1 MTVRNLCGALA
12 FCLSVGGLAASS
24 SIALAQAPRKPVQVV
39 AAQQGRPITPNERIR
54 EEWKARLNEN
64 VMTIISG
71 NPNGGYL
78 GIAYDI
84 SAVVNDGDELRV
96 LPIVG
101 QGAVQNLRDILFLK
115 GIDMGLVN
123 TVTLSY
129 FKKSGELGTNLQNQV
144 AYISI
149 LFQDELHIVARPE
162 INSFADLEGK
172 RVNFSDKGSGAQLAA
187 QEFFKAHKMNVKEY
201 NMGQGD
207 ALEAMKKGELDATL
221 CTCLKPLKPYEAL
234 ATETGFKFLPVP
246 YDDYFQEDYLPA
258 KLTSDD
264 YPKLIPK
271 GTEVNTV
278 AVPTLLAVYNWPKN
292 HERYR
297 RLAKFVDAYFSK
309 FEDFKK
315 KPRHPRWK
323 TVNLVGSLPGWQ
335 RFSAAQEWIDTNVKE
350 QTAGTPRAIGNTSAT
365 LSEQTKAA
373 FDNFLA
379 DYQKQ
384 TGGAPLSPEKRN
396 ELYAQFSQW
405 LRSQG
410 QTGATGR

>member
-1 MTVRNLCGALA
+1 MVAAVFPAAAQTVRKP
-12 FCLSVGGLAASS
+12 
-24 SIALAQAPRKPVQVV
+24 AQAPAVAGVQTRAVS
-39 AAQQGRPITPNERIR
+39 PNERIR

-64 VMTIISG
+64 VLTIISG

-84 SAVVNDGDELRV
+84 SAVVNEGDDLRV
-96 LPIVG
+96 LPVVG

-129 FKKSGELGTNLQNQV
+129 FKKNGELGTNLQNQV

-162 INSFADLEGK
+162 VKSFEDLDGK
-172 RVNFSDKGSGAQLAA
+172 RINFSDKGSGAQLAA
-187 QEFFKAHKMNVKEY
+187 QELFKAHNMNVKEF

-207 ALEAMKKGELDATL
+207 ALEAMKRGELDATL
-221 CTCLKPLKPYEAL
+221 CTCLKPLRPYEQLPAEL
-234 ATETGFKFLPVP
+234 GFKLISVP
-246 YDDYFQEDYLPA
+246 FDEYFQEDYLPA
-258 KLTSDD
+258 KFTHED
-264 YPKLIPK
+264 YPKLVPV

-297 RLAKFVDAYFSK
+297 RLEKFVNAYFSK

-315 KPRHPRWK
+315 PPRHPRWK
-323 TVNLVGSLPGWQ
+323 TVNLVGTLPGWN
-335 RFSAAQEWIDTNVKE
+335 RFSAAQEWIDTNLKS
-350 QTAGTPRAIGNTSAT
+350 QTAKAGPRATANTNAT
-365 LSEQTKAA
+365 LSDQSKAA
-373 FDNFLA
+373 FDAFLA

-384 TGGAPLSPEKRN
+384 TGGAPLTQEKRN

-405 LRSQG
+405 LKSQG